1 MQTNVL
7 DYLSATAARLPDR
20 TALIDGDARWSF
32 ARLNDAARAAATAIL
47 GTARPGGFVGVLCD
61 RQAAGVIGMLAA
73 LGAGA
78 CYVPLDVRMPEAR
91 MRAILA
97 QVRPDLILYAGR
109 DEAVAQRI
117 MEFAPTVCI
126 EDAMNGNVDD
136 SALAER
142 RAAVLDVDPAYVI
155 FTSGST
161 GTPKG
166 IPITHRGLIDF
177 TDWLVG
183 SCCLDENTVLGC
195 QAPLFFDTCLKN
207 LMPCFAV
214 GAAVHL
220 LPQKFFSFPLLCMR
234 YLNEHRI
241 NTLIWST
248 AAFHLIANSGALER
262 EPPLYVRTVAVGGE
276 ALMAPQLN
284 RWRRALPEASF
295 FNHYGPTETAV
306 DCLWYPIERDFRDD
320 EPIPIGGPCANMQ
333 ALLLDEDG
341 RAAQQGEICI
351 RGGGLSP
358 GYLGDPE
365 KTAAAFVQN
374 PLETRFPDRIY
385 RTGDLARYNDRGE
398 LMFLGRRDAQIKHMG
413 YRIELGEV
421 ETAVCAIPGVEEAAC
436 LFDAEADAIV
446 CFCQTG
452 LGPDALAKAAKT
464 RLPKYMTPNL
474 WRISDRLPHNANG
487 KLDRAALKRRYFES
501 P

>member
-7 DYLSATAARLPDR
+7 DYLERTAARLPDK
-20 TALIDGDARWSF
+20 TALIDGDTRWTFSELNAF
-32 ARLNDAARAAATAIL
+32 ARSAATAIL
-47 GTARPGGFVGVLCD
+47 GQTRRNGFVCVLCD
-61 RQAAGVIGMLAA
+61 RQAVGVIGMLAA
-73 LGAGA
+73 LWAGA
-78 CYVPLDVRMPEAR
+78 CYVPLDVKMPEAR
-91 MRAILA
+91 LRAILE
-97 QVRPDLILYAGR
+97 QVRPDVILYAERGEKTAR
-109 DEAVAQRI
+109 TVAD
-117 MEFAPTVCI
+117 FAPVVCI
-126 EDAMNGNVDD
+126 EEAMQ
-136 SALAER
+136 AEPAGCLEDR
-142 RAAVLDVDPAYVI
+142 RRAVLDVDPAYVI

-161 GTPKG
+161 GAPKG

-177 TDWLVG
+177 TDWLVT
-183 SCCLDENTVLGC
+183 SCRLDDSAVLGC
-195 QAPLFFDTCLKN
+195 QAPLFFDTSLKN
-207 LMPCFAV
+207 LMPCLAA
-214 GAAVHL
+214 GATVHM

-262 EPPLYVRTVAVGGE
+262 EPPRFVRTVAVGGE

-284 RWRRALPEASF
+284 RWRRVLPESRF
-295 FNHYGPTETAV
+295 YNHYGPTETAV
-306 DCLWYPIERDFRDD
+306 DCLWYPIDRAFRDD

-333 ALLLDEDG
+333 VLLLDEDG
-341 RAAQQGEICI
+341 HEAEQGEICI

-365 KTAAAFVQN
+365 KTAAAFVRN
-374 PLETRFPDRIY
+374 PLEPRFPDRIY
-385 RTGDLARYNDRGE
+385 RTGDLARYNERGE

-421 ETAVCAIPGVEEAAC
+421 ETAVCAIPGVETAAC

-446 CFCQTG
+446 CFCQTA
-452 LGPDALAKAAKT
+452 LGAEALAKAAKQ

-487 KLDRAALKRRYFES
+487 KLDRAALRRRYFES